1 YLRDTIVVVSA
12 GHKLASFQFLI
23 LTTISLQLDHLSGS
37 LKHLRSWL
45 VSNIGSSANW
55 RFNIPLWSSIFGM
68 MCWKLW
74 KSRNGFIFNG
84 AKLPTVLPI
93 TLFSLVW
100 PGLGVMVLIQGVMS
114 MVEKA
119 AGGGL
124 LRDENGTWILGYGR
138 CFGERSVVQA
148 EAWATY
154 NGLRIAWEHGYKK
167 VQVESDSLDMVNMV
181 LHGSSDGFLLPIV
194 ADMRSLCLRDWT
206 MVVQHISKEV
216 NLIADCLV

>member
-1 YLRDTIVVVSA
+1 MESIIEGKVKDMVDSNDNQAWNLSAHLLPQETLSHIASSYLRRGLGEDW
-12 GHKLASFQFLI
+12 
-23 LTTISLQLDHLSGS
+23 LTTPLVPCV
-37 LKHLRSWL
+37 HLRSWL

-68 MCWKLW
+68 VCWKLW

-84 AKLPTVLPI
+84 ANFNCDGPV
-93 TLFSLVW
+93 
-100 PGLGVMVLIQGVMS
+100 QS

-138 CFGERSVVQA
+138 CFGERSV
-148 EAWATY
+148 
-154 NGLRIAWEHGYKK
+154 HGYKK
-167 VQVESDSLDMVNMV
+167 VQVESDYLDMVNMV

>member
-1 YLRDTIVVVSA
+1 MESIIEGKVKDMVDSNDNQAWNLSAHLLPQETLSHIASSYLRRGLGEDW
-12 GHKLASFQFLI
+12 
-23 LTTISLQLDHLSGS
+23 LTTPLVPCV
-37 LKHLRSWL
+37 HLRSWL

-84 AKLPTVLPI
+84 AKLPT
-93 TLFSLVW
+93 
-100 PGLGVMVLIQGVMS
+100 S